1 MKLWVQLE
9 DSVFQNYIETKNLPN
24 CPETF
29 QRYLTEIGTLQIS
42 FQSRQD
48 YVLVPPGSCIRLR
61 TSHSYNAVKQQ
72 HSERLVRQRRTSS
85 CSLM

>member
-29 QRYLTEIGTLQIS
+29 QRFLSEIGTLQIS
-42 FQSRQD
+42 FQPKKD
-48 YVLVPPGSCIRLR
+48 YVLVPSGSCIRLR
-61 TSHSYNAVKQQ
+61 TEQSYEAVKQL
-72 HSERLVRQRRTSS
+72 HSKCPVRQRRISS
-85 CSLM
+85 CCIV